1 MTTRLSDHTDGLP
14 GERLRTTHR
23 PRLHRVVQP
32 AMTSNRGAT
41 PLSVIANLIRGA
53 LIGVAEVI
61 PGVSGGTLALIVG
74 IYGRLIDAGA
84 TLVLA
89 ARRLLRLT
97 RDEPGTRAAGRT
109 FATANWAL
117 LIPVGVGMVIAV
129 ILGARFIEPL
139 LETHPEQMRAVFFG
153 LVAAGII
160 VPAGMVAR
168 LGRWRAS
175 EYLLALVAAGAAFV
189 LTGLP
194 PTEIAN
200 PSLVVVFFAAA
211 VAICALVLPGVS
223 GSFLLLS
230 VGLYAPTIAA
240 VNDRNLAYLAV
251 FALGA
256 VLGLAVFVSVLR
268 WLLAHRLR
276 VTLVIL
282 SGLMLGSLRALWPWQ
297 DEDRGLLAPSGTVLL
312 IVVLAIIS
320 AAVVVG
326 LVALERRFGA
336 SEADADLVR

>member
-1 MTTRLSDHTDGLP
+1 VAQPSTTS
-14 GERLRTTHR
+14 HR
-23 PRLHRVVQP
+23 GGGFLAVLV
-32 AMTSNRGAT
+32 N
-41 PLSVIANLIRGA
+41 VIRGG

-84 TLVLA
+84 TLVLS
-89 ARRLLRLT
+89 ARRLVHLT
-97 RDEPGTRAAGRT
+97 RDEPGTRSAGRT
-109 FATANWAL
+109 FATAPWGL
-117 LIPVGVGMVIAV
+117 LIPVGLGMVAAV

-139 LETHPEQMRAVFFG
+139 LDSHPEQLRAVFFG
-153 LVAAGII
+153 LVAAGIV

-168 LGRWRAS
+168 LGRWKPA
-175 EYLLALVAAGAAFV
+175 EYLLALIAAGAAFA

-194 PTEIAN
+194 PGEIAD
-200 PSLVVVFFAAA
+200 PSLLLVFFAAA
-211 VAICALVLPGVS
+211 IAVCALVLPGVS

-240 VNDRNLAYLAV
+240 VNERNVTYLAV
-251 FALGA
+251 FGLGA

-297 DEDRGLLAPSGTVLL
+297 DDDRGLLAPSGDAAL

-320 AAVVVG
+320 AAIVLG
-326 LVALERRFGA
+326 LIALERRFGA
-336 SEADADLVR
+336 SEADADLG

>member
-1 MTTRLSDHTDGLP
+1 
-14 GERLRTTHR
+14 
-23 PRLHRVVQP
+23 
-32 AMTSNRGAT
+32 MTSHRGAD
-41 PLSVIANLIRGA
+41 PFSVIINVIRGG

-74 IYGRLIDAGA
+74 IYRRLIEAGA

-89 ARRLLRLT
+89 ARQLLRLT
-97 RDEPGTRAAGRT
+97 RHEPGARSAGRT
-109 FATANWAL
+109 FASTQWGL
-117 LIPVGVGMVIAV
+117 LIPVAIGMVVAI

-139 LETHPEQMRAVFFG
+139 LDNHPEHMRAVFFG
-153 LVAAGII
+153 LVAAGIV

-168 LGRWRAS
+168 LGRWRTA
-175 EYLLALVAAGAAFV
+175 EYVLALIAAAAAFT

-194 PTEIAN
+194 PSEITD
-200 PSLVVVFFAAA
+200 PSLILVFLAAA
-211 VAICALVLPGVS
+211 IAVCALVLPGIS

-240 VNDRNLAYLAV
+240 VNDRNLTYLAV
-251 FALGA
+251 FGLGA

-276 VTLVIL
+276 VTLVVL

-297 DEDRGLLAPSGTVLL
+297 DDDRGLMAPSGN
-312 IVVLAIIS
+312 VVAILALMIIS
-320 AAVVVG
+320 AAIVLG
-326 LVALERRFGA
+326 LIALERRFGA

>member
-1 MTTRLSDHTDGLP
+1 MATPSTTST
-14 GERLRTTHR
+14 
-23 PRLHRVVQP
+23 
-32 AMTSNRGAT
+32 T
-41 PLSVIANLIRGA
+41 PLSVIANLVRGG

-84 TLVLA
+84 TVVLA

-97 RDEPGTRAAGRT
+97 RDEPGTRSAGRT
-109 FATANWAL
+109 FAAASWGL
-117 LIPVGVGMVIAV
+117 LIPVGLGMVAAV

-139 LETHPEQMRAVFFG
+139 LDDYPEQMRAVFFG
-153 LVAAGII
+153 LVAAGIV
-160 VPAGMVAR
+160 VPAGIVAR
-168 LGRWRAS
+168 LGRWRPA
-175 EYLLALVAAGAAFV
+175 EFLLGLIAAGAAFA

-194 PTEIAN
+194 PTEITD
-200 PSLVVVFFAAA
+200 PSLVIVFFAAA
-211 VAICALVLPGVS
+211 IAVCALVLPGVS

-240 VNDRNLAYLAV
+240 VNDRNITYLAV
-251 FALGA
+251 FGLGV
-256 VLGLAVFVSVLR
+256 VLGLAIFVSVLR
-268 WLLAHRLR
+268 WLLANRLR

-297 DEDRGLLAPSGTVLL
+297 DEDRGLLAPSGDVLL
-312 IVVLAIIS
+312 VVVLAILS
-320 AAVVVG
+320 AAVVLG
-326 LVALERRFGA
+326 LVALERRFAA

>member
-1 MTTRLSDHTDGLP
+1 
-14 GERLRTTHR
+14 
-23 PRLHRVVQP
+23 
-32 AMTSNRGAT
+32 MTSSRGVT
-41 PLSVIANLIRGA
+41 PLSIIANLIRGA

-84 TLVLA
+84 TVILA
-89 ARRLLRLT
+89 ARRLLHVT
-97 RDEPGTRAAGRT
+97 RAEPGTRSAGRT
-109 FATANWAL
+109 FASAPWGL
-117 LIPVGVGMVIAV
+117 LIPVGIGMGAAV

-139 LETHPEQMRAVFFG
+139 LDTHPEQLRAVFFG
-153 LVAAGII
+153 LVAAGIV

-168 LGRWRAS
+168 LGRWRPA
-175 EYLLALVAAGAAFV
+175 EYVLALIAAGAAFA

-194 PTEIAN
+194 PTEIAD
-200 PSLVVVFFAAA
+200 PSLIIVFFAAA
-211 VAICALVLPGVS
+211 IAVCALVLPGVS

-240 VNDRNLAYLAV
+240 VNDRNLTYLAV
-251 FALGA
+251 FGLGA

-268 WLLAHRLR
+268 WLLTNRLR

-297 DEDRGLLAPSGTVLL
+297 DDDRGLLAPSDNVAL
-312 IVVLAIIS
+312 IGVLAIIS
-320 AAVVVG
+320 AAVVLG
-326 LVALERRFGA
+326 LIALERRFGA
-336 SEADADLVR
+336 DESDADLVR

>member
-1 MTTRLSDHTDGLP
+1 MVRSSTTSTNPIG
-14 GERLRTTHR
+14 
-23 PRLHRVVQP
+23 
-32 AMTSNRGAT
+32 
-41 PLSVIANLIRGA
+41 VIVDLIRGG

-74 IYGRLIDAGA
+74 IYGRLVDAGA

-89 ARRLLRLT
+89 ARRLLGLT
-97 RDEPGTRAAGRT
+97 RNEPGARSAART
-109 FATANWAL
+109 FASAPWGLLVPVAL
-117 LIPVGVGMVIAV
+117 GMVVAI

-139 LETHPEQMRAVFFG
+139 LEDYPDQMRAVFFG

-168 LGRWRAS
+168 LGRWRPA
-175 EYLLALVAAGAAFV
+175 EYLLAAIAAAATFA

-194 PTEIAN
+194 PSEIAN
-200 PSLVVVFFAAA
+200 PSLIIVFFAAA
-211 VAICALVLPGVS
+211 IAVCALVLPGVS

-251 FALGA
+251 FGLGA
-256 VLGLAVFVSVLR
+256 VLGLAVFVSILR
-268 WLLAHRLR
+268 WLLANRLR

-297 DEDRGLLAPSGTVLL
+297 DDDRGLLAPSGNVLL

-320 AAVVVG
+320 AAVVLG
-326 LVALERRFGA
+326 LIALERRLGA
-336 SEADADLVR
+336 GEADADLVR

>member
-1 MTTRLSDHTDGLP
+1 M
-14 GERLRTTHR
+14 
-23 PRLHRVVQP
+23 
-32 AMTSNRGAT
+32 T
-41 PLSVIANLIRGA
+41 PLAVIVNLVRGG
-53 LIGVAEVI
+53 LIGAAEVI

-74 IYGRLIDAGA
+74 IYGRLIAAGA

-97 RDEPGTRAAGRT
+97 RDEPGAASAART
-109 FATANWAL
+109 FTSAPWGL
-117 LIPVGVGMVIAV
+117 LIPVGLGMVAALI
-129 ILGARFIEPL
+129 IGARVLEPL
-139 LETHPEQMRAVFFG
+139 LEEYPEQMRAVFFG
-153 LVAAGII
+153 LVAAGIV

-168 LGRWRAS
+168 LGRWRPA
-175 EYLLALVAAGAAFV
+175 EYLLALIAAGAAFA

-194 PTEIAN
+194 PTEITD
-200 PSLVVVFFAAA
+200 PSLVLVFFAAA
-211 VAICALVLPGVS
+211 IAVCALVLPGVS

-230 VGLYAPTIAA
+230 VGLYVPTIAA
-240 VNDRNLAYLAV
+240 VNNRNLTYLAV

-268 WLLAHRLR
+268 WLLANRLR

-297 DEDRGLLAPSGTVLL
+297 DEDRGLLAPSGNVLL
-312 IVVLAIIS
+312 VVVLAIIS
-320 AAVVVG
+320 AAVVLG
-326 LVALERRFGA
+326 LIALERRFGA